1 MSSAQAFYFLLHESM
16 SHGKYSWKREYLKL
30 SLGGK
35 RDRLEKVVEYEDKTI
50 YRPTGL
56 GFGLPFGV
64 VRSSKLEYTEAL
76 LRFRKDATARKLQLE
91 QEREQRQLADKK
103 MSGLRGLATPKL
115 APLRVAT
122 TPDLVPSAAL
132 FDDFTIVDTEYQG
145 EFLLEVAAIR
155 YKNWEPVG
163 KPLVSYVCCT
173 EWIWPKTTNLTGITQ
188 EMVRAAPEEV
198 DVFRAFMQLAEGSL
212 LIAHNVG
219 ADRSKLE
226 AASKRAGEPLPNS
239 WFCTLALAR
248 ARLPKGTKCGLGELV
263 ERFGFS
269 RRGHHQ
275 ALADVQ
281 MCFQVLRHFHQE
293 QPLLSLDP
301 KAKAAAQ
308 SQLFAA

>member
-1 MSSAQAFYFLLHESM
+1 MKSAPAFYFLLHENM
-16 SHGKYSWKREYLKL
+16 THTKYSWRREYLKL
-30 SLGGK
+30 TASK
-35 RDRLEKVVEYEDKTI
+35 VSRVVEYEDKTL
-50 YRPTGL
+50 YRPASPKL
-56 GFGLPFGV
+56 GLPWGV
-64 VRSSKLEYTEAL
+64 VPSTRAEYAAAL
-76 LRFRKDATARKLQLE
+76 LRFRKDAAERKLQLE
-91 QEREQRQLADKK
+91 QEREQRQLAEKK
-103 MSGLRGLATPKL
+103 LNGLRGMDTLKP
-115 APLRVAT
+115 APLHVAT
-122 TPDLVPSAAL
+122 TPAPVPGAAL

-155 YKNWEPVG
+155 YKNWQPVG
-163 KPLVSYVCCT
+163 QALVSYVRCT
-173 EWIWPKTTNLTGITQ
+173 EWIWPKTTQLTGITQ
-188 EMVRAAPEEV
+188 EMVRNAPEEV
-198 DVFRAFMQLAEGSL
+198 DVLRAFMQLAEGSL

-301 KAKAAAQ
+301 KAQAAAQ
-308 SQLFAA
+308 STLFAA